1 MAELCLLFF
10 TQAALEME
18 SRMLLLLVLL
28 SLCPF
33 FCISVAGATGV
44 PWAAGCSVGIVG
56 AGWEVEL
63 GAGWEPGGSRVGS
76 VWIVG

>member
-1 MAELCLLFF
+1 MAELCRLFF

-18 SRMLLLLVLL
+18 SRGLLLLVLL

-44 PWAAGCSVGIVG
+44 PWAVGGSVGMVG
-56 AGWEVEL
+56 AGWGVEL
-63 GAGWEPGGSRVGS
+63 GAGWELGGREVS
-76 VWIVG
+76 VRIVG